1 MQAKKL
7 NQIQK
12 NIRKNWGKVTPFKL
26 IPKKHFNCYMF
37 AVCCTVPTE
46 ILTRTG
52 TCISKIDE
60 SVTYFGSMGQ
70 FSGTKYKTREQY
82 KIAWLNDL
90 RVLGIYAEECS
101 EDFIPTEDTIK
112 VAFYSNFEEGMSR
125 SEEQFHFF
133 RYVPSKRRWM
143 GKEGFPGG
151 FQKNPRDCNIN
162 RINVTEQ
169 KRLGIFKLSL
179 IQK

>member
-7 NQIQK
+7 KQIQK

-37 AVCCTVPTE
+37 AVCCTMPTE

-52 TCISKIDE
+52 TYISTIDE
-60 SVTYFGSMGQ
+60 SVTYFGSIGQ

-90 RVLGIYAEECS
+90 KVLGIHAEECS

-133 RYVPSKRRWM
+133 RYIPSKRRWM
-143 GKEGFPGG
+143 GKGGFPGG
-151 FQKNPRDCNIN
+151 FQKNPRDCHIN

-169 KRLGIFKLSL
+169 KRLGIFKLRL
-179 IQK
+179 IQE